1 MLTTGVHLL
10 WRWPGAPAGEGPGAQ
25 AGNEGAGGVLR
36 AALEGVEPAEASS
49 SETKVSQTRK
59 VWHIAGEA
67 IWDRRKIAVKDVN
80 AAAAPTEPES
90 PFQPEECAGHF
101 VLARSTP
108 EGVLQKIWTN
118 LAGSLHVYHLEGR
131 DQCVLGTRF
140 RDLARRSERRLDWEG
155 LAGFFGLGFFPGDR
169 TFHQDIRI
177 LRPAS
182 VYEFDGQG
190 RIVREGRY
198 WQWFHK
204 PDERRS
210 EAETIA
216 QFGEVLR
223 EVLEDQTREGRVALP
238 LSGGLDSRTVAAC
251 LPEGAKPFSYGYG
264 YTPDSIEIRIARQ
277 VAGAAGL
284 RFRPHVIRPYL
295 FDKLDLVAEATEC
308 FQDITQARQADVTDW
323 LGEEADY
330 VLAAHWGDV
339 FCDDM
344 GFLKPTGTEEEVLEH
359 SLKKMRKKGRG
370 WLLEEIVR
378 PHLKGDPEEAIRE
391 MMRAELRRLP
401 EIEDPDFRVK
411 VLKTEQWAF
420 RWTLASLRMYQAA
433 AFPRIPFLDPRVIE
447 FFCTVPTRMVRG
459 RRLQIEYLKRHA
471 PRFARI
477 PWQPYEANLFV
488 YPWSPL
494 WMKPVRAWRKLKRT
508 VLREKPIQRNWEV
521 QFFAPGQW
529 ERLQGVLLRKGA
541 PLHEFVAPGKVQALL
556 DEFRARPDGA
566 NGYTVSMLLTFAVWL
581 ERVHG

>member
-1 MLTTGVHLL
+1 MRAWVEFALTLPGERLSGDGKRAGTGPAAALQCLL
-10 WRWPGAPAGEGPGAQ
+10 TRSDERCIVLGDTYGCGGASGGES
-25 AGNEGAGGVLR
+25 VLR
-36 AALEGVEPAEASS
+36 FF
-49 SETKVSQTRK
+49 R
-59 VWHIAGEA
+59 
-67 IWDRRKIAVKDVN
+67 
-80 AAAAPTEPES
+80 EPEQS
-90 PFQPEECAGHF
+90 GGLKPSTLCGHCAAVYRDDETGK
-101 VLARSTP
+101 V
-108 EGVLQKIWTN
+108 QIWTN
-118 LAGSLHVYHLEGR
+118 LAGSLHIYRQNGAGR
-131 DQCVLGTRF
+131 GAVGTRF
-140 RDLARRSERRLDWEG
+140 RDLARRSEKKLDWEG

-169 TFHQDIRI
+169 TFYQDIRI

-190 RIVREGRY
+190 RKVREERY

-210 EAETIA
+210 EAETIE

-223 EVLEDQTREGRVALP
+223 EVLADQTREGRVALP

-251 LPEGAKPFSYGYG
+251 LPDGAKPFSYGYG

-277 VAGAAGL
+277 VAEAAGL

-323 LGEEADY
+323 LGDEADY

-344 GFLKPTGTEEEVLEH
+344 GFPELEGTEEKVLQH

-433 AFPRIPFLDPRVIE
+433 AFPRIPFLDPRVME

-488 YPWSPL
+488 YDWSPL
-494 WMKPVRAWRKLKRT
+494 WMKPVRAVRKLKRMVT
-508 VLREKPIQRNWEV
+508 GERPIQRNWEV

-529 ERLQGVLLRKGA
+529 ERLEGVLLRKGA
-541 PLHEFVAPGKVQALL
+541 PLHEFVAPGKVRALL
-556 DEFRARPDGA
+556 DLFRAQPDGA
-566 NGYTVSMLLTFAVWL
+566 NGYAVSMLLTFAVWL

>member
-1 MLTTGVHLL
+1 MRTAVDFSLLPERASQRTGASLTKANRAVSEGTIQLVSTDGTYALL
-10 WRWPGAPAGEGPGAQ
+10 GDAYRYESTCPPESI
-25 AGNEGAGGVLR
+25 LR
-36 AALEGVEPAEASS
+36 AFRLAHDAL
-49 SETKVSQTRK
+49 KLR
-59 VWHIAGEA
+59 
-67 IWDRRKIAVKDVN
+67 
-80 AAAAPTEPES
+80 PES
-90 PFQPEECAGHF
+90 LCGHF
-101 VLARSTP
+101 AAVRQDT
-108 EGVLQKIWTN
+108 ETGHVIVWTN
-118 LAGSLHVYHLEGR
+118 LAGSLHVYHQAGR
-131 DQCVLGTRF
+131 DGGAVSTRF
-140 RDLARRSERRLDWEG
+140 ADLGRLSARHLDWEG

-169 TFHQDIRI
+169 TYYRDIRI

-182 VYEFDGQG
+182 EYEFDGQG
-190 RIVREGRY
+190 RLVRGKRY
-198 WQWFHK
+198 WQWFHR

-216 QFGEVLR
+216 QFGQLLRQVLA
-223 EVLEDQTREGRVALP
+223 DQTREGRVALP

-251 LPEGAKPFSYGYG
+251 LPEDAKPFSFGYG
-264 YTPDSIEIRIARQ
+264 YTPDSIEIRIGQR
-277 VAGAAGL
+277 VASAAGL
-284 RFRPHVIRPYL
+284 PFRSHVIRPYL
-295 FDKLDLVAEATEC
+295 FDNLDLVAEATEC

-323 LGEEADY
+323 LGEKADY

-344 GFLKPTGTEEEVLEH
+344 AFPKPRGTEEEVLEH
-359 SLKKMRKKGRG
+359 CLKKMQKKGRG
-370 WLLEEIVR
+370 WLLNEIVR

-391 MMRAELRRLP
+391 LMRAELRRLP

-411 VLKTEQWAF
+411 MLKTEQWAF

-471 PRFARI
+471 PQFARI

-488 YPWSPL
+488 YEWSPL
-494 WMKPVRAWRKLKRT
+494 WMKPVRAWRKLKRM
-508 VLREKPIQRNWEV
+508 VRGERPIQRNWEV

-529 ERLQGVLLRKGA
+529 ERLQTLLLRKGS
-541 PLHEFVAPGKVQALL
+541 PLHEFVAPAKVRALL
-556 DEFRARPDGA
+556 DGFRSQPDAA

>member
-1 MLTTGVHLL
+1 MKES
-10 WRWPGAPAGEGPGAQ
+10 AGFTLRF
-25 AGNEGAGGVLR
+25 AGG
-36 AALEGVEPAEASS
+36 AAAEDRQAAAGARGWVQPVQRGESG
-49 SETKVSQTRK
+49 EWRLL
-59 VWHIAGEA
+59 GEA
-67 IWDRRKIAVKDVN
+67 VRYG
-80 AAAAPTEPES
+80 AASGADAAFQAFLGAAERGEARPEAL
-90 PFQPEECAGHF
+90 CGHWCVLYLAAGGES
-101 VLARSTP
+101 VRL
-108 EGVLQKIWTN
+108 WTDP
-118 LAGSLHVYHLEGR
+118 AGSLHMYYLDTARSGMV
-131 DQCVLGTRF
+131 GTRF
-140 RDLARRSERRLDWEG
+140 RDLAGQSERELDWEG

-169 TFHQDIRI
+169 TFYRDIRI

-182 VYEFDGQG
+182 VYEFDG
-190 RIVREGRY
+190 EGRLERQQRY
-198 WQWFHK
+198 WEWFHK

-210 EAETIA
+210 EADTIA
-216 QFGEVLR
+216 EFGAILR
-223 EVLEDQTREGRVALP
+223 EVLADQTREERVALP

-251 LPEGAKPFSYGYG
+251 LPEGAKPFSYSYG
-264 YTPDSIEIRIARQ
+264 YTADSIEIRIARQ
-277 VAGAAGL
+277 VAEAAGV

-295 FDKLDLVAEATEC
+295 FDKVDLVAEATEC
-308 FQDITQARQADVTDW
+308 FQDITQARQADVADW

-344 GFLKPTGTEEEVLEH
+344 GFPKPEGTEDDVLDH

-370 WLLEEIVR
+370 WLLNEIVR

-401 EIEDPDFRVK
+401 EVEDPDFRVK
-411 VLKTEQWAF
+411 MLKTEQWAF

-433 AFPRIPFLDPRVIE
+433 AFPRIPFLDPRMVQ
-447 FFCTVPTRMVRG
+447 FFCTVPTRMVRV

-494 WMKPVRAWRKLKRT
+494 WMKPVRAVRKVKRV
-508 VLREKPIQRNWEV
+508 VLGERPIQRNWEV
-521 QFFAPGQW
+521 QFFSPGQW
-529 ERLQGVLLRKGA
+529 ERLEGVLLKKGA
-541 PLHEFVAPGKVQALL
+541 RLHELVAPEKVRALL
-556 DEFRARPDGA
+556 DEFRAKPEGA
-566 NGYTVSMLLTFAVWL
+566 SGYTVSMLLTFAVWL